1 MKMQTR
7 GPQPRTRL
15 VWIVGVLLFC
25 GSVVVARAAYMQL
38 ITEDF
43 YQRAGNE
50 RFLREVPIAT
60 TRGMITDR
68 NGEPLAVS
76 SPVESI
82 WVNPKELLLD
92 AKRLPELAKA
102 LDLPLDELTLK
113 LAQKKDKQFM
123 YLRRHMNPDAAKAVM
138 DREIPGVYSS
148 REFRRFYPHREV
160 MAQVLGFTNLD
171 EHGVEGMELAYDD
184 WLTGKPGSQKIIRDR
199 RGRIVE
205 NVDLIRPAE
214 NGKDL
219 VLSVDRRIQY
229 LAYSELKKTIQNHKA
244 RAGSAVVLDVRTG
257 EILAMVNYP
266 SYNPNSRLRISPS
279 LRRNAAVTDVLEPG
293 STMKPFTVAAALED
307 GVDPNIVIPTEP
319 GGYRIANRRVT
330 DTHYYG
336 PVDMRRLLVK
346 SSNIGAAK
354 LAGNMSN
361 QHFYSVLSRF
371 GFGEKTD
378 SGFPGESS
386 AVLSAPNRWGPVEKA
401 TISYGY
407 GLSVTPLQ
415 IAQAYAAL
423 ANNGMLISPTF
434 VKGGEARHQR
444 AVDAVVAGQV
454 LNMLEDVTKTG
465 GTAVQA
471 AVKGYR
477 VAGKTGTS
485 RRAVAG
491 GYEKRYISLFA
502 GVVPIENPRFAMSV
516 VVHEPSV
523 GGYYGG
529 VISAPVFHNVMDGAL
544 RLMDVPPDD
553 IEQWYVDKNAPAVMP
568 AVVVDEDLPPDTGVM
583 P

>member
-1 MKMQTR
+1 MKIQTR
-7 GPQPRTRL
+7 STQPRTRL
-15 VWIVGVLLFC
+15 VWIVGVLLMC
-25 GSVVVARAAYMQL
+25 GTVVVARAAYMQL

-43 YQRAGNE
+43 YQRAGDE

-92 AKRLPELAKA
+92 AKRLPELAKS
-102 LDLPLDELTLK
+102 LNLPLDELTLK

-171 EHGVEGMELAYDD
+171 EHGVEGMELAYDE
-184 WLTGKPGSQKIIRDR
+184 WLTGTPGKQKIIRDR

-205 NVDLIRPAE
+205 NVDLIQAAE

-219 VLSVDRRIQY
+219 TLSIDRRIQY
-229 LAYSELKKTIQNHKA
+229 LAYSELKKTILAHKA
-244 RAGSAVVLDVRTG
+244 RAGSAVVLDIRTG

-266 SYNPNSRLRISPS
+266 SYNPNSRLNISPS
-279 LRRNAAVTDVLEPG
+279 LRRNTAVTDVLEPG

-354 LAGNMSN
+354 LAANMSN

-407 GLSVTPLQ
+407 GLSVTTLQ

-423 ANNGMLISPTF
+423 ANNGTLISPSF
-434 VKGGEARHQR
+434 IKGNASRQQR

-454 LNMLEDVTKTG
+454 LNMLEDVTKVG

-471 AVKGYR
+471 ALKGYR

-529 VISAPVFHNVMDGAL
+529 VISAPVFHKVMDGAL
-544 RLMDVPPDD
+544 RLMDVPPDN
-553 IEQWYVDKNAPAVMP
+553 IEQWYADKATPVPALP
-568 AVVVDEDLPPDTGVM
+568 LLAEDSMSPDAGVM

>member
-1 MKMQTR
+1 MKIQTR
-7 GPQPRTRL
+7 STQPRTRL
-15 VWIVGVLLFC
+15 VWIVGVLLMC
-25 GSVVVARAAYMQL
+25 GTVVVARAAYMQL

-43 YQRAGNE
+43 YQRAGDE

-92 AKRLPELAKA
+92 AKRLPELAKS
-102 LDLPLDELTLK
+102 LNLPLDELTLK

-171 EHGVEGMELAYDD
+171 EHGVEGMELAYDE
-184 WLTGKPGSQKIIRDR
+184 WLTGTPGKQKIIRDR

-205 NVDLIRPAE
+205 NVDLIQAAE

-219 VLSVDRRIQY
+219 TLSIDRRIQY
-229 LAYSELKKTIQNHKA
+229 LAYSELKKTILAHKA
-244 RAGSAVVLDVRTG
+244 RAGSAVVLDIRTG

-266 SYNPNSRLRISPS
+266 SYNPNSRLNISPS
-279 LRRNAAVTDVLEPG
+279 LRRNTAVTDVLEPG

-354 LAGNMSN
+354 LAANMSN

-423 ANNGMLISPTF
+423 ANNGTLISPSF
-434 VKGGEARHQR
+434 IKGNASRQQR
-444 AVDAVVAGQV
+444 SVDAVVAGQV
-454 LNMLEDVTKTG
+454 LNMLEDVTKVG

-471 AVKGYR
+471 ALKGYR

-529 VISAPVFHNVMDGAL
+529 VISAPVFHKVMDGAL
-544 RLMDVPPDD
+544 RLMDVPPDN
-553 IEQWYVDKNAPAVMP
+553 IEQWYADKATPIQVLP
-568 AVVVDEDLPPDTGVM
+568 VVAEDSMPPDTGVM

>member
-1 MKMQTR
+1 MKIQTR
-7 GPQPRTRL
+7 STQPRKRL
-15 VWIVGVLLFC
+15 VWIVCVLLLC

-82 WVNPKELLLD
+82 WVNPKELLVD
-92 AKRLPELAKA
+92 VKRIAELAKA
-102 LDLPLDELTLK
+102 LNLPEDELTLK
-113 LAQKKDKQFM
+113 LAQKKDKQFV

-138 DREIPGVYSS
+138 DHEIPGVYSS

-160 MAQVLGFTNLD
+160 MAHVLGFTNLD

-184 WLTGKPGSQKIIRDR
+184 WLTGMPGKQKIIRDR

-205 NVDLIRPAE
+205 NVDLIQAAE

-219 VLSVDRRIQY
+219 TLSIDRRIQY
-229 LAYSELKKTIQNHKA
+229 LTYTELKKSVLENHA
-244 RAGSAVVLDVRTG
+244 RAGSAVVLDVASG

-266 SYNPNSRLRISPS
+266 SYNPNSRVAISPS

-293 STMKPFTVAAALED
+293 STIKSFTVAAALED
-307 GVDPNIVIPTEP
+307 GIDPNMLIATGP
-319 GGYRIANRRVT
+319 GKYKIANYYVS
-330 DTHYYG
+330 DTHDYG

-354 LAGNMSN
+354 LAAMMSN
-361 QHFYSVLSRF
+361 KHMYDVLTRF
-371 GFGEKTD
+371 GFGEKTN

-415 IAQAYAAL
+415 IAQAYATL
-423 ANNGMLISPTF
+423 ANNGIRVSPTF
-434 VKGGEARHQR
+434 IKGGQTEKHKAIDSLI
-444 AVDAVVAGQV
+444 ASQV
-454 LNMLEDVTKTG
+454 LHMLEGVSSAE
-465 GTAVQA
+465 GTASLA
-471 AVKGYR
+471 SVKGYR

-485 RRAVAG
+485 RRAVGG

-502 GVVPIENPRFAMSV
+502 GIVPIEKPRFAMAIV
-516 VVHEPSV
+516 IHEPS
-523 GGYYGG
+523 GGAYYGG
-529 VISAPVFHNVMDGAL
+529 LVSAPVFHNVMDGTL
-544 RLMDVPPDD
+544 RLMDVPPDN
-553 IEQWYVDKNAPAVMP
+553 IEQWYADKSKVLPKPIAI
-568 AVVVDEDLPPDTGVM
+568 VDEDLPPEPVLT

>member
-1 MKMQTR
+1 M
-7 GPQPRTRL
+7 
-15 VWIVGVLLFC
+15 
-25 GSVVVARAAYMQL
+25 
-38 ITEDF
+38 
-43 YQRAGNE
+43 
-50 RFLREVPIAT
+50 PIAT

-82 WVNPKELLLD
+82 WVNPKELLVD
-92 AKRLPELAKA
+92 AKRLPELAKVLK
-102 LDLPLDELTLK
+102 LDPVELTTR
-113 LAQKKDKQFM
+113 LAQKKNKKFM
-123 YLRRHMNPDAAKAVM
+123 YLRRHMNPDDAKLVM
-138 DREIPGVYSS
+138 DKNIPGVYSR

-160 MAQVLGFTNLD
+160 MSQVLGFTNLD
-171 EHGVEGMELAYDD
+171 EHGVEGMELAYDE
-184 WLTGKPGSQKIIRDR
+184 WLTGTPGKKKIIRDN

-205 NVDLIRPAE
+205 NVDLIEDAK

-219 VLSVDRRIQY
+219 TLSIDRRIQY
-229 LAYSELKKTIQNHKA
+229 LAYSELKKAVLKHEA
-244 RAGSAVVLDVRTG
+244 RAGSAVVLDIATG

-266 SYNPNSRLRISPS
+266 SYNPNSRDKISPA
-279 LRRNAAVTDVLEPG
+279 LRRNSAVTDVLEPG

-307 GVDPNIVIPTEP
+307 GVDPNIVIPTEA
-319 GGYRIANRRVT
+319 GGYRVANRRIS

-354 LAGNMSN
+354 LAANMSN
-361 QHFYSVLSRF
+361 QHLYSVLNRF
-371 GFGEKTD
+371 GFGEKTE

-415 IAQAYAAL
+415 IAQAYASL
-423 ANNGMLISPTF
+423 ANHGMRISPSF
-434 VKGGEARHQR
+434 IKGAKSEHEK

-465 GTAVQA
+465 GTATQA
-471 AVKGYR
+471 AIKGYR

-502 GVVPIENPRFAMSV
+502 GVVPIDNPRFAMSV
-516 VVHEPSV
+516 VVHEPSS

-544 RLMDVPPDD
+544 RFMDVPPDN
-553 IEQWYVDKNAPAVMP
+553 IEQWYADKTKTVPAPELVLDAALP
-568 AVVVDEDLPPDTGVM
+568 VVAKETP
-583 P
+583 

>member
-1 MKMQTR
+1 MKIQSRST
-7 GPQPRTRL
+7 QPRIRL
-15 VWIVGVLLFC
+15 IWIAGALLLC

-38 ITEDF
+38 ITEEF
-43 YQRAGNE
+43 YQRAGDE

-92 AKRLPELAKA
+92 AKRLPELAKS
-102 LDLPLDELTLK
+102 LNLPLDELTLK

-123 YLRRHMNPDAAKAVM
+123 YLRRHMNPDAAKEVM
-138 DREIPGVYSS
+138 NREIPGVYSS

-171 EHGVEGMELAYDD
+171 ERGVEGMELAYDD
-184 WLTGKPGSQKIIRDR
+184 WLTGAQGKQKIIRDR

-205 NVDLIRPAE
+205 NVDLIQAAE

-219 VLSVDRRIQY
+219 ALSIDRRIQY
-229 LAYSELKKTIQNHKA
+229 LAYSELKKSVLENKA
-244 RAGSAVVLDVRTG
+244 RSGSAVVLDVATG

-266 SYNPNSRLRISPS
+266 SYNPNSRITISPR

-293 STMKPFTVAAALED
+293 STIKSFTVAAALED
-307 GVDPNIVIPTEP
+307 GIDPAMLLATGP
-319 GGYRIANRRVT
+319 GKYRVANFNVS
-330 DTHYYG
+330 DTHEYG
-336 PVDMRRLLVK
+336 AVDMRRILVK

-354 LAGNMSN
+354 LASMMTSK
-361 QHFYSVLSRF
+361 HMYDVLTRF
-371 GFGEKTD
+371 GFGEKTN

-415 IAQAYAAL
+415 IAQAYATL
-423 ANNGMLISPTF
+423 ANKGVRVSPTF
-434 VKGGEARHQR
+434 IKGGQTEKFKAIDPLI
-444 AVDAVVAGQV
+444 ATQV
-454 LNMLEDVTKTG
+454 LHMLEGVISLE
-465 GTAVQA
+465 GTASRA
-471 AVKGYR
+471 AIKGYR

-485 RRAVAG
+485 RRAIAG

-502 GVVPIENPRFAMSV
+502 GVVPIEKPRFAMSIV
-516 VVHEPSV
+516 IHEPSA
-523 GGYYGG
+523 GSYYGG
-529 VISAPVFHNVMDGAL
+529 IVSAPAFHNVMDGAL
-544 RLMDVPPDD
+544 RLMDVPPDN
-553 IEQWYVDKNAPAVMP
+553 IEQWYADKTNALPKTEAFI
-568 AVVVDEDLPPDTGVM
+568 DEDLPPEQVLV

>member
-1 MKMQTR
+1 MKSQIRST
-7 GPQPRTRL
+7 QPRTRL
-15 VWIVGVLLFC
+15 VWIAGILMCC
-25 GSVVVARAAYMQL
+25 GTVVVARAAYMQL

-43 YQRAGNE
+43 YQRAGDE

-82 WVNPKELLLD
+82 WANPKELLLD

-102 LDLPLDELTLK
+102 LDMPLDELTLK

-123 YLRRHMNPDAAKAVM
+123 YLRRHMNPDDANDVM
-138 DREIPGVYSS
+138 DHEIPGVYSS

-160 MAQVLGFTNLD
+160 MAHVLGFTNLD
-171 EHGVEGMELAYDD
+171 EHGVEGMELAYDE
-184 WLTGKPGSQKIIRDR
+184 WLTGKPGKQKIIRDR

-205 NVDLIRPAE
+205 KVDLIRPAV

-219 VLSVDRRIQY
+219 TLSIDRRIQY
-229 LAYSELKKTIQNHKA
+229 LAYSELKKTIQTHKA

-266 SYNPNSRLRISPS
+266 SYNPNSRATISPS
-279 LRRNAAVTDVLEPG
+279 KRRNAAVTDVLEPG

-319 GGYRIANRRVT
+319 GGYRVANRRVT

-346 SSNIGAAK
+346 SSNIGSAK
-354 LAGNMSN
+354 LAANMSN

-423 ANNGMLISPTF
+423 ANNGMLVSPTF
-434 VKGGEARHQR
+434 IKGGEVNRKR
-444 AVDAVVAGQV
+444 AVDGVVAGQV
-454 LNMLEDVTKTG
+454 LNMLEDVTKPG

-471 AVKGYR
+471 ALKGYR

-502 GVVPIENPRFAMSV
+502 GIVPIENPRFAMSV
-516 VVHEPSV
+516 VVHEPSA

-553 IEQWYVDKNAPAVMP
+553 IGQWYAAAAPVAAPV
-568 AVVVDEDLPPDTGVM
+568 AVVEDASPPDSGVL

>member
-1 MKMQTR
+1 MSVQIR
-7 GPQPRTRL
+7 QSQPRIRL
-15 VWIVGVLLFC
+15 AWIAGVLMFC
-25 GSVVVARAAYMQL
+25 GGVVVARAAYMQL
-38 ITEDF
+38 ITDDL
-43 YQRAGNE
+43 YQRAGNQ
-50 RFLREVPIAT
+50 RFLRTMPIAT

-82 WVNPKELLLD
+82 WVNPKELLVD

-102 LDLPLDELTLK
+102 LKLDPVELTTR
-113 LAQKKDKQFM
+113 LAQKKNKKFM
-123 YLRRHMNPDAAKAVM
+123 YLRRHMNPDDAKLVT
-138 DREIPGVYSS
+138 DKNIPGVYSR

-160 MAQVLGFTNLD
+160 MSQVLGFTNLD
-171 EHGVEGMELAYDD
+171 EHGVEGMELAYDE
-184 WLTGKPGSQKIIRDR
+184 WLTGTPGKKKIIRDN

-205 NVDLIRPAE
+205 NVDLIEDAK

-219 VLSVDRRIQY
+219 TLSIDRRIQY
-229 LAYSELKKTIQNHKA
+229 LAYSELKKAVLKHEA
-244 RAGSAVVLDVRTG
+244 RAGSAVVLDIATG

-266 SYNPNSRLRISPS
+266 SYNPNSRDTISPA
-279 LRRNAAVTDVLEPG
+279 LRRNSAVTDVLEPG

-307 GVDPNIVIPTEP
+307 GVDPNIVIPTEA
-319 GGYRIANRRVT
+319 GGYRVANRRVT

-354 LAGNMSN
+354 LAANMSN

-371 GFGEKTD
+371 GFGEKTE

-415 IAQAYAAL
+415 IAQAYASL
-423 ANNGMLISPTF
+423 ANHGMRISPSF
-434 VKGGEARHQR
+434 IKGAKSVHEK

-465 GTAVQA
+465 GTATQA
-471 AVKGYR
+471 AIKGYR

-502 GVVPIENPRFAMSV
+502 GVVPIDNPRFAMSV
-516 VVHEPSV
+516 VVHEPST

-544 RLMDVPPDD
+544 RFMDVPPDN
-553 IEQWYVDKNAPAVMP
+553 IEQWYVDKTKTVPAPELVLDAALP
-568 AVVVDEDLPPDTGVM
+568 VVAKETP
-583 P
+583 

>member
-1 MKMQTR
+1 MKSQIRST
-7 GPQPRTRL
+7 QPRTRL
-15 VWIVGVLLFC
+15 VWIAGILMCC
-25 GSVVVARAAYMQL
+25 GTVVVARAAYMQL

-43 YQRAGNE
+43 YQRAGDE

-82 WVNPKELLLD
+82 WANPKELLLD

-123 YLRRHMNPDAAKAVM
+123 YLRRHMNPDDANDVM
-138 DREIPGVYSS
+138 DHEIPGVYSS

-160 MAQVLGFTNLD
+160 MAHVLGFTNLD
-171 EHGVEGMELAYDD
+171 EHGVEGMELAYDE
-184 WLTGKPGSQKIIRDR
+184 WLTGKPGKQKIIRDR

-205 NVDLIRPAE
+205 KVDLIRPAV

-219 VLSVDRRIQY
+219 TLSIDRRIQY
-229 LAYSELKKTIQNHKA
+229 LAYSELKKTIQTHKA

-266 SYNPNSRLRISPS
+266 SYNPNSRATISPS
-279 LRRNAAVTDVLEPG
+279 KRRNAAVTDVLEPG

-319 GGYRIANRRVT
+319 GGYRVANRRVT

-346 SSNIGAAK
+346 SSNIGSAK
-354 LAGNMSN
+354 LAANMSN

-423 ANNGMLISPTF
+423 ANNGMLVSPTF
-434 VKGGEARHQR
+434 IKGGEVNRKR
-444 AVDAVVAGQV
+444 AVDGVVAGQV
-454 LNMLEDVTKTG
+454 LNMLEDVTKPG

-471 AVKGYR
+471 ALKGYR

-485 RRAVAG
+485 RRAIAG

-502 GVVPIENPRFAMSV
+502 GIVPIENPRFAMSV
-516 VVHEPSV
+516 VVHEPSA

-553 IEQWYVDKNAPAVMP
+553 IGQWYAAAAPVAAPV
-568 AVVVDEDLPPDTGVM
+568 AVVEDASPPDSGVL

>member
-1 MKMQTR
+1 MKIQTR
-7 GPQPRTRL
+7 STQPRTRL
-15 VWIVGVLLFC
+15 VWIVGVLLMC
-25 GSVVVARAAYMQL
+25 GTVVVARAAYMQL

-43 YQRAGNE
+43 YQRAGDE

-92 AKRLPELAKA
+92 AKRLPELAKS
-102 LDLPLDELTLK
+102 LNLPLDELTLK

-171 EHGVEGMELAYDD
+171 EHGVEGMELAYDE
-184 WLTGKPGSQKIIRDR
+184 WLTGTPGKQKIIRDR

-205 NVDLIRPAE
+205 NVDLIQAAE

-219 VLSVDRRIQY
+219 TLSIDRRIQY
-229 LAYSELKKTIQNHKA
+229 LAYSELKKTILTHKA
-244 RAGSAVVLDVRTG
+244 RAGSAVVLDIRTG

-266 SYNPNSRLRISPS
+266 SYNPNSRLNISPS
-279 LRRNAAVTDVLEPG
+279 LRRNSAVTDVLEPG

-354 LAGNMSN
+354 LAANMSN

-434 VKGGEARHQR
+434 IKGNDSRHQR
-444 AVDAVVAGQV
+444 AIDSVVAGQV

-471 AVKGYR
+471 ALKGYR

-516 VVHEPSV
+516 VVHEPST

-544 RLMDVPPDD
+544 RLMDVPPDN
-553 IEQWYVDKNAPAVMP
+553 IEQWYADKATPVPALP
-568 AVVVDEDLPPDTGVM
+568 LLAEDSMPPDVGVM

>member
-1 MKMQTR
+1 MKIQTR
-7 GPQPRTRL
+7 STQPRTRL
-15 VWIVGVLLFC
+15 VWIVGVLLMC
-25 GSVVVARAAYMQL
+25 GTLVVARAAYMQL

-43 YQRAGNE
+43 YQRAGDE

-92 AKRLPELAKA
+92 AKRLPELAKS
-102 LDLPLDELTLK
+102 LNLPLDELTLK

-171 EHGVEGMELAYDD
+171 EHGVEGMELAYDE
-184 WLTGKPGSQKIIRDR
+184 WLTGTPGKQKIIRDR

-205 NVDLIRPAE
+205 NVDLIQAAE

-219 VLSVDRRIQY
+219 TLSIDRRIQY
-229 LAYSELKKTIQNHKA
+229 LAYSELKKTILAHKA
-244 RAGSAVVLDVRTG
+244 RAGSAVVLDIRTG

-266 SYNPNSRLRISPS
+266 SYNPNSRLNISPS
-279 LRRNAAVTDVLEPG
+279 LRRNTAVTDVLEPG

-354 LAGNMSN
+354 LAANMSN

-423 ANNGMLISPTF
+423 ANNGTLISPSF
-434 VKGGEARHQR
+434 IKGNASRQQR
-444 AVDAVVAGQV
+444 SVDAVVAGQV
-454 LNMLEDVTKTG
+454 LNMLEDVTKVG

-471 AVKGYR
+471 ALKGYR

-544 RLMDVPPDD
+544 RLMDVPPDN
-553 IEQWYVDKNAPAVMP
+553 IEQWYADKATPIQVLP
-568 AVVVDEDLPPDTGVM
+568 VVAEDSMPPDTGVM

>member
-1 MKMQTR
+1 MKSQIRST
-7 GPQPRTRL
+7 QPRTRL
-15 VWIVGVLLFC
+15 VWIAGILMCC
-25 GSVVVARAAYMQL
+25 GTVVVARAAYMQL

-43 YQRAGNE
+43 YQRAGDE

-82 WVNPKELLLD
+82 WANPKELLLD

-102 LDLPLDELTLK
+102 LDMPLDELTLK

-123 YLRRHMNPDAAKAVM
+123 YLRRHMNPDNANDVM
-138 DREIPGVYSS
+138 DHEIPGVYSS

-160 MAQVLGFTNLD
+160 MAHVLGFTNLD
-171 EHGVEGMELAYDD
+171 EHGVEGMELAYDE
-184 WLTGKPGSQKIIRDR
+184 WLTGKPGKQKIIRDR

-205 NVDLIRPAE
+205 KVDLIRPAV

-219 VLSVDRRIQY
+219 TLSIDRRIQY
-229 LAYSELKKTIQNHKA
+229 LAYSELKKTIQTHKA

-266 SYNPNSRLRISPS
+266 SYNPNSRATISPS
-279 LRRNAAVTDVLEPG
+279 KRRNAAVTDVLEPG

-319 GGYRIANRRVT
+319 GGYRVANRRVT

-346 SSNIGAAK
+346 SSNIGSAK
-354 LAGNMSN
+354 LAANMSN

-423 ANNGMLISPTF
+423 ANNGMLVSPTF
-434 VKGGEARHQR
+434 IKGGEVNRKR
-444 AVDAVVAGQV
+444 AVDGVVAGQV
-454 LNMLEDVTKTG
+454 LNMLEDVTKPG

-471 AVKGYR
+471 ALKGYR

-502 GVVPIENPRFAMSV
+502 GIVPIENPRFAMSV
-516 VVHEPSV
+516 VVHEPSA

-553 IEQWYVDKNAPAVMP
+553 IGQWYAAAAPVAAPV
-568 AVVVDEDLPPDTGVM
+568 AVVEDASPPDSGVL

>member
-1 MKMQTR
+1 MKMQAR

-15 VWIVGVLLFC
+15 VLIVGVLLLC

-38 ITEDF
+38 VTDDF

-76 SPVESI
+76 SPVESV
-82 WVNPKELLLD
+82 WVNPKELLVD
-92 AKRLPELAKA
+92 TKRLPELAKA
-102 LDLPLDELTLK
+102 LNLPLDELTLK
-113 LAQKKDKQFM
+113 LAQRKGKQFM
-123 YLRRHMNPDAAKAVM
+123 YLRRHMNPDAAKAVI
-138 DREIPGVYSS
+138 DLAIPGVYSS

-171 EHGVEGMELAYDD
+171 EHGMEGMELAFDD

-205 NVDLIRPAE
+205 NVDLIKAAE

-219 VLSVDRRIQY
+219 VLSIDRRIQY
-229 LAYSELKKTIQNHKA
+229 LAYSELKKTIQTHKA

-266 SYNPNSRLRISPS
+266 SYNPNSREEISPGR
-279 LRRNAAVTDVLEPG
+279 RRNAAVTDVLEPG

-307 GVDPNIVIPTEP
+307 GVDPNIIIPTEA

-361 QHFYSVLSRF
+361 QHLYSVLSRF
-371 GFGEKTD
+371 GFGEQTN

-423 ANNGMLISPTF
+423 ANGGTRISPTF
-434 VKGGEARHQR
+434 IKGGQAERSKAI
-444 AVDAVVAGQV
+444 DPVVAGQV
-454 LNMLEDVTKTG
+454 LNMLEDVTKIG
-465 GTAVQA
+465 GTALQA
-471 AVKGYR
+471 AIKGYR

-516 VVHEPSV
+516 VVHEPSA

-544 RLMDVPPDD
+544 RLMDVPPDN
-553 IEQWYVDKNAPAVMP
+553 IEQWYADKSAPVAMP
-568 AVVVDEDLPPDTGVM
+568 PVVVEDAPPPDAGVM

>member
-1 MKMQTR
+1 MKIQTR
-7 GPQPRTRL
+7 STQPRTRL
-15 VWIVGVLLFC
+15 VWIVGVLLMC
-25 GSVVVARAAYMQL
+25 GTVVVARAAYMQL

-43 YQRAGNE
+43 YQRAGDE

-92 AKRLPELAKA
+92 AKRLPELAKS
-102 LDLPLDELTLK
+102 LNLPLDELTLK

-171 EHGVEGMELAYDD
+171 EHGVEGMELAYDE
-184 WLTGKPGSQKIIRDR
+184 WLTGTPGKQKIIRDR

-205 NVDLIRPAE
+205 NVDLIQAAE

-219 VLSVDRRIQY
+219 TLSIDRRIQY
-229 LAYSELKKTIQNHKA
+229 LAYSELKKTILAHKA
-244 RAGSAVVLDVRTG
+244 RAGSAVVLDIRTG

-266 SYNPNSRLRISPS
+266 SYNPNSRLNISPS
-279 LRRNAAVTDVLEPG
+279 LRRNTAVTDVLEPG

-354 LAGNMSN
+354 LAANMSN

-415 IAQAYAAL
+415 IAQAYAVL
-423 ANNGMLISPTF
+423 ANKGVLISPTF
-434 VKGGEARHQR
+434 IKGNDSRHQR

-454 LNMLEDVTKTG
+454 LNMLEDVTKVG

-471 AVKGYR
+471 ALKGYR

-529 VISAPVFHNVMDGAL
+529 VISAPVFHKVMDGAL
-544 RLMDVPPDD
+544 RLMDVPPDN
-553 IEQWYVDKNAPAVMP
+553 IEQWYADKATPVPALP
-568 AVVVDEDLPPDTGVM
+568 LLAEDSMSPDAGVM

>member
-1 MKMQTR
+1 MKLQTR
-7 GPQPRTRL
+7 GTQPRSRL
-15 VWIVGVLLFC
+15 TLIVVALLLC
-25 GSVVVARAAYMQL
+25 GTVVVARAAYMQL
-38 ITEDF
+38 VTEDF
-43 YQRAGNE
+43 YQRAGNK

-76 SPVESI
+76 SPVESL
-82 WVNPKELLLD
+82 WVNPKEFLLD

-102 LDLPLDELTLK
+102 LNLPLDELTLK
-113 LAQKKDKQFM
+113 LAQKKDKQYM
-123 YLRRHMNPDAAKAVM
+123 YLRRHMNPDAAKLVM
-138 DREIPGVYSS
+138 MRKIPGVYSS

-160 MAQVLGFTNLD
+160 MAQILGFTNLD
-171 EHGVEGMELAYDD
+171 EHGMEGMELAYDD
-184 WLTGKPGSQKIIRDR
+184 WLTGKPGKQKIIRDQ
-199 RGRIVE
+199 RGGVVE
-205 NVDLIRPAE
+205 NVDLIKAAE

-219 VLSVDRRIQY
+219 TLSIDRRVQY
-229 LAYSELKKTIQNHKA
+229 LTYSELKKSVLENHA
-244 RAGSAVVLDVRTG
+244 RSGSAVVLDVATG

-266 SYNPNSRLRISPS
+266 SYNPNSRARISPS

-293 STMKPFTVAAALED
+293 STIKSFTVAAALEA
-307 GVDPNIVIPTEP
+307 GIDPEMLIATGP
-319 GGYRIANRRVT
+319 GKYKVANLNVS
-330 DTHYYG
+330 DTHEYG

-354 LAGNMSN
+354 LAAMMTD
-361 QHFYSVLSRF
+361 QHMYDVLTRF
-371 GFGEKTD
+371 GFGEKTN

-415 IAQAYAAL
+415 IAQAYATL
-423 ANNGMLISPTF
+423 ANKGVRVSPTF
-434 VKGGEARHQR
+434 IKGGQTEKLKAIDPFI
-444 AVDAVVAGQV
+444 ASQV
-454 LNMLEDVTKTG
+454 LHMLEGVTG
-465 GTAVQA
+465 PEGTASRA
-471 AVKGYR
+471 SVKGYR

-502 GVVPIENPRFAMSV
+502 GIVPVENPRFAMSIV
-516 VVHEPSV
+516 IHEPS
-523 GGYYGG
+523 GGSYYGG
-529 VISAPVFHNVMDGAL
+529 LVSAPVFHNVMDGTL
-544 RLMDVPPDD
+544 RLMDVPPDN
-553 IEQWYVDKNAPAVMP
+553 IEQWYADKAKVTPEPEAI
-568 AVVVDEDLPPDTGVM
+568 VDEDLPPETAVM